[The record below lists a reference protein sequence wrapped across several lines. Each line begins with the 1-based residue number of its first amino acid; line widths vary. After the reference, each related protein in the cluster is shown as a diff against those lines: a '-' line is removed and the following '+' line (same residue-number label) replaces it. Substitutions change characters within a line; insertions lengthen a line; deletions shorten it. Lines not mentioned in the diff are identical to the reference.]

1 MMAIDLLADALNTL
15 KTHEIKGEE
24 KCEVRASKIVREVFK
39 ILSEKGYISGYDFV
53 DNGKGGFF
61 EVKLSGMINDCGV
74 IKPRFPVK
82 RSEWAKTEERFIPG
96 VGVGLL
102 VVSTSQG
109 IMTNTDA
116 HDKQIGG
123 RLLAFIY

>member
-1 MMAIDLLADALNTL
+1 MAIDLLADALNTL

-24 KCEVRASKIVREVFK
+24 ACQVRASKIVAKVFK
-39 ILSEKGYISGYDFV
+39 ILHEKGYISSYEFID
-53 DNGKGGFF
+53 DGKGGFF
-61 EVKLSGMINDCGV
+61 EVRLSGMINDCGV

-82 RSEWAKTEERFIPG
+82 KSDWAKVEERFIPG

-102 VVSTSQG
+102 VVSTPSG
-109 IMTNTDA
+109 IMTNSDA
-116 HDKQIGG
+116 NEKQIGG